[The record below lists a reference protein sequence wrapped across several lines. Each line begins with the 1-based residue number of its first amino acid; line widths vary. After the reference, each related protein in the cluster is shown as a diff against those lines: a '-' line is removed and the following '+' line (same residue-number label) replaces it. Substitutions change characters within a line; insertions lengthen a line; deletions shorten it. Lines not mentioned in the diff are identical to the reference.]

1 MRVDG
6 NRIHLAD
13 FLADCKEE
21 FAPRLP
27 DAVSNVA
34 SALVSLANA
43 GRSRDWVLSSRPDTA
58 PAVASR
64 HGRIPQPTPMLRWKC
79 KRRANQCIIVCIE
92 PVSELSM
99 SRTTDRLV
107 L

>member
-6 NRIHLAD
+6 NRIHVAD

-43 GRSRDWVLSSRPDTA
+43 GRSRDWVLSSRPDTVA
-58 PAVASR
+58 AVASR
-64 HGRIPQPTPMLRWKC
+64 HGRIPRPTPMLRWKC
-79 KRRANQCIIVCIE
+79 SPGADRRIIDCIE
-92 PVSELSM
+92 PVSELSI
-99 SRTTDRLV
+99 S
-107 L
+107 